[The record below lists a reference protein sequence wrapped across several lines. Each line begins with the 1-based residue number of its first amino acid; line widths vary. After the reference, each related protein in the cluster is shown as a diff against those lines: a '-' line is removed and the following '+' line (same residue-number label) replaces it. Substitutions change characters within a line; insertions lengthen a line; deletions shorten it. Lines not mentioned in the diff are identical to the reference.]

1 MKTGDI
7 LLMYHRIDP
16 LAWLIAYLSGGK
28 YNHVAWAVNDHEVIE
43 SVGKGIVITPLDKF
57 IKGRYD
63 LKLIRLKGLSQAKIK
78 RITKRLLKSRFR
90 DFYLKYLLDFI
101 IMILRRKT
109 HRITCS
115 NFISYELRKEGYYIN
130 KKHPKFIVPEDFN
143 VFKRSI
149 DVTDEL

>member
-1 MKTGDI
+1 MKTGYI
-7 LLMYHRIDP
+7 LLLYHKIDP
-16 LAWLIAYLSGGK
+16 FAWILRWLTEGR
-28 YNHVAWAVNDHEVIE
+28 YNHVAWAINEHEVIE

-57 IKGRYD
+57 TKGRYD

-130 KKHPKFIVPEDFN
+130 KKHRKFIVPEDFN